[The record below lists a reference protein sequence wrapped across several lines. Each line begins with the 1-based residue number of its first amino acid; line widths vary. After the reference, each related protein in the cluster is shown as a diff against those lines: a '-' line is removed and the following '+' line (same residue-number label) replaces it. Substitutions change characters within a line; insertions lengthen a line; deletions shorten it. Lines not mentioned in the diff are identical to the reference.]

1 MKACII
7 SKKDPDW
14 VQVCVLIRESA
25 TKYFVWGNE
34 SQTIEMHFPKESYYL
49 TKIK

>member
-1 MKACII
+1 MKVYII
-7 SKKDPDW
+7 SKKDSNR

-34 SQTIEMHFPKESYYL
+34 KQTIEMHFPKDSYYL
-49 TKIK
+49 TNKI